1 MSTLARE
8 CSEIIC
14 HPANTIR
21 ANNVQFGFLRHVIS
35 VPCYDLIVA
44 RPGRDL
50 DLALGERERLL
61 SGGERQRSSLR
72 AHYIVRH
79 LF

>member
-1 MSTLARE
+1 M
-8 CSEIIC
+8 
-14 HPANTIR
+14 
-21 ANNVQFGFLRHVIS
+21 QFGFLRHVIS